1 MMTRLRDLMSDN
13 KPKPIESAADPDSVI
28 GQLQLKAKR
37 LHQLNKIFQSA
48 LPEFLTN
55 HITLATLKDGLLVA
69 CADSPI
75 WATNMRYE
83 TPGVLHK
90 LKQLN
95 NFPQIDE
102 IKLIQSRTADAQV
115 TNIKKEQAQFV
126 SESVRNLLTEQAS
139 TLKNRKL
146 QNALHRLAKN
156 IKRI

>member
-13 KPKPIESAADPDSVI
+13 KPKPIESAADPASVI

-55 HITLATLKDGLLVA
+55 HITLATLKDGVLVA
-69 CADSPI
+69 FADSPI
-75 WATNMRYE
+75 WATNLRYE
-83 TPGVLHK
+83 TPDVLNK
-90 LKQLN
+90 LKQFN
-95 NFPQIDE
+95 NFPEIHE
-102 IKLIQSRTADAQV
+102 IKVIQSRSAGVQV
-115 TNIKKEQAQFV
+115 TNVKKEQAQFV
-126 SESVRNLLTEQAS
+126 SESVKNLLTDQAS

-156 IKRI
+156 IKRL

>member
-1 MMTRLRDLMSDN
+1 MMTHLRDLMSDN
-13 KPKPIESAADPDSVI
+13 KPKPIENAADPASVI

-55 HITLATLKDGLLVA
+55 HITLATLKDGMLVA
-69 CADSPI
+69 FADSPI

-83 TPGVLHK
+83 TPDVLNK

-95 NFPQIDE
+95 NFPE
-102 IKLIQSRTADAQV
+102 IHEIRVIQGRTAGAQV
-115 TNIKKEQAQFV
+115 TNVKKEQAQFV
-126 SESVRNLLTEQAS
+126 SESVKNLLTDQAS

-146 QNALHRLAKN
+146 QDALHRLAKN
-156 IKRI
+156 IKRL

>member
-1 MMTRLRDLMSDN
+1 MLTRLRNLMSDN
-13 KPKPIESAADPDSVI
+13 KPKPIESAADPASVI

-69 CADSPI
+69 FADSPI

-83 TPGVLHK
+83 IPGILNK
-90 LKQLN
+90 LKQLD
-95 NFPQIDE
+95 NFPKINE
-102 IKLIQSRTADAQV
+102 IKLIQSRATDARV
-115 TNIKKEQAQFV
+115 TSINKEKLELI
-126 SESVRNLLTEQAS
+126 SESTSNLLTKHAS
-139 TLKNRKL
+139 NLKNKKV

-156 IKRI
+156 SKQI